1 MPLNFVKMEGLGNDF
16 MVVDWPV
23 DRPAPAPAIVRRWSD
38 RRRGVGFDSLLLVD
52 RSGGPAGAAYRVINA
67 DGGEAGQCG
76 NGARCIARYLTGGEP
91 AELMLASRGGPV
103 EARVLADGRVSINLG
118 EPDFR
123 PAALPFLESAEADRY
138 RRALEAGEVTFGVV
152 SMGNP
157 HAVIEVD
164 SVMTAPVGILGE
176 QLGRHPDFPEGVNV
190 GFVEI
195 NDPGHVRLRVFERGV
210 GETLACGTGAAAAVA
225 IGRRRGR
232 LAEHVD
238 VSLPGGV
245 LAVSW
250 PGPGA
255 PLWQTGQ
262 TSKVY
267 EGLIEA

>member
-1 MPLNFVKMEGLGNDF
+1 MEGLGNDF
-16 MVVDWPV
+16 MVVEWPA
-23 DRPAPAPAIVRRWSD
+23 DRPPPEPALVRRWAD

-52 RSGGPAGAAYRVINA
+52 RGGAPAAAAYRVINA

-76 NGARCIARYLTGGEP
+76 NGARCIARYLTAGEP
-91 AELMLASRGGPV
+91 GELTLASRGGAV
-103 EARVLADGRVSINLG
+103 AARVLGDGRVSINLG

-123 PAALPFLESAEADRY
+123 PAALPFLEATAADSY
-138 RRALEAGEVTFGVV
+138 RRTLAAGDVTFGVV

-164 SVMTAPVGILGE
+164 SVATAPVGILGE
-176 QLGRHPDFPEGVNV
+176 QLGRHADFPEGVNV

-195 NDPGHVRLRVFERGV
+195 NDPGHVRLRVYERGV

-250 PGPGA
+250 SGPGT